1 MAFPKP
7 KLSEFELTTAVPSA
21 VPWEGDGVL
30 HGCNQTT
37 EFLEQKERLTLHA
50 ELSVKNEKSG
60 QHGLNELNY
69 CLETRPTA
77 LSSIHIRTF
86 SLCTREEICNSKDV

>member
-1 MAFPKP
+1 MGFPKP
-7 KLSEFELTTAVPSA
+7 KLSGFELTTAVPSA
-21 VPWEGDGVL
+21 VPWEGDVAL
-30 HGCNQTT
+30 YGCNQTT
-37 EFLEQKERLTLHA
+37 ECLEQKEGLTLHA

-60 QHGLNELNY
+60 QHGLNELYY

-86 SLCTREEICNSKDV
+86 SLCTDL